1 MARRDSYFRAR
12 ESRRC
17 VKLQYGTCR
26 VSSAWRRL
34 LDEISLARM
43 PATWPMVEECRSQF
57 LHPTS
62 ESSRRNKR
70 FKHIRS
76 GIELSSTGRQLRDSS
91 RYHPT
96 FATTVPTT
104 LPAAHCPLDIHHSQH
119 ANAPCSLLPP
129 STPASALGS
138 TVCHNRKSRDGK
150 RQTDHAN
157 STLDC
162 HSQLAAMRMFSA
174 PRIGMSVRICLLHSP
189 TRVDTHKPTRSAR
202 SSEATRACSPRSYS
216 IT

>member
-76 GIELSSTGRQLRDSS
+76 GIELSSTGWQLRDSS

-96 FATTVPTT
+96 FCNDSTYHPARCPLPTGHPSSFTTCQCSM
-104 LPAAHCPLDIHHSQH
+104 LPAPALHTCISARFDSMPQQEIQRWQTPDGPREFHVG
-119 ANAPCSLLPP
+119 LPF
-129 STPASALGS
+129 AI
-138 TVCHNRKSRDGK
+138 SRD
-150 RQTDHAN
+150 AN
-157 STLDC
+157 V
-162 HSQLAAMRMFSA
+162 Q
-174 PRIGMSVRICLLHSP
+174 
-189 TRVDTHKPTRSAR
+189 RSANR
-202 SSEATRACSPRSYS
+202 HVCSDLLTSL
-216 IT
+216 TDQG